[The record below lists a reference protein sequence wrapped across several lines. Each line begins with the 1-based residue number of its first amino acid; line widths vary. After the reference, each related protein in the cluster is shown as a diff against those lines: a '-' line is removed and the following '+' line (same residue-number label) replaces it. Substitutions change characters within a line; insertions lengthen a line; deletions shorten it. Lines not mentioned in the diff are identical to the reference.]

1 MKDVKKVAD
10 KEIETED
17 WKEKYLRALADYQN
31 LQKRVEEERV
41 GMIKYANEQLIL
53 ELLEVYDNL
62 IKASEH
68 LSDEGLKI
76 VIKQLEDLF
85 KKYGLEEI
93 ATDGDFD
100 PQWHE
105 GVEMVPGDEDNKICG
120 VVKKG
125 YKLYNK
131 LIRPAKV
138 RVTTKN

>member
-1 MKDVKKVAD
+1 MKITKPIKD
-10 KEIETED
+10 KEED

-31 LQKRVEEERV
+31 LQKRVEEERMR
-41 GMIKYANEQLIL
+41 MIKYANEQLIL

-68 LSDEGLKI
+68 ISDEGLKI
-76 VIKQLEDLF
+76 VIKQLEDLL
-85 KKYGLEEI
+85 KKYGVEEI
-93 ATDGDFD
+93 SVEGEFD

-105 GVEMVPGDEDNKICG
+105 CVEMVQGNEDNKICG

-138 RVTTKN
+138 KVTTKN